1 MNFTE
6 LAFANRSFRRFDQS
20 VPVGMDTLEEL
31 VELSRYTASA
41 MNKQPL
47 RHILVSD
54 PGKCAQVFES
64 LAWAGY
70 LKDWS
75 GPVEGERP
83 TAYVVICHEGEPGP
97 WSKCDLGI
105 VAQTMMLGAVEKG
118 FGGCMLGAIK
128 KDLLGAA
135 LNVPEN
141 LEILLVLALG
151 RPVETVVVEDLDEG
165 GDFKY
170 WREGDGTHH
179 VPKRVSDELIAAKFP
194 AADE

>member
-6 LAFANRSFRRFDQS
+6 LAFSNRSFRRFDQS
-20 VPVGMDTLEEL
+20 APMGMAVLEEL

-54 PGKCAQVFES
+54 PGKCAEVFEG

-70 LKDWS
+70 LKEWS
-75 GPVEGERP
+75 GPAEGERP
-83 TAYVVICHEGEPGP
+83 TGYVVICHEGEPGP
-97 WSKCDLGI
+97 WSKVDLGI
-105 VAQTMMLGAVEKG
+105 VAQTMLLGAVEKG
-118 FGGCMLGAIK
+118 FGGCMLGALK
-128 KDLLGAA
+128 KDVLTKA
-135 LNVPEN
+135 LDVPEN
-141 LEILLVLALG
+141 LEILMVLAMG
-151 RPVETVVVEDLDEG
+151 RPAETVVVEDLDEG

-170 WREGDGTHH
+170 WREDDDTHH
-179 VPKRVSDELIAAKFP
+179 VPKRTVDELIVAGFP